1 MLTPRKMLTFSKV
14 SKVEEPTLVCWPF
27 SYSPFRARL
36 SQLRSATGIVTRF
49 DLQTHPLIKIQSTI
63 DLYRP
68 DKYAEVIKAT
78 IQIQE
83 AMEKDPKIGLFTNF
97 QKDFIAVGTIYAEE
111 AEQQPAVFEPFKE
124 LDSLMMNVA
133 PTSNGTLSSLAK
145 AMAHRVEDS
154 KK

>member
-1 MLTPRKMLTFSKV
+1 M
-14 SKVEEPTLVCWPF
+14 VCQL
-27 SYSPFRARL
+27 L
-36 SQLRSATGIVTRF
+36 SRSNHHSRPAKLIAGTGIVTRF

-63 DLYRP
+63 DLHRP

-111 AEQQPAVFEPFKE
+111 AEQQPAVFDPFKE
-124 LDSLMMNVA
+124 SDSLMMNVA
-133 PTSNGTLSSLAK
+133 PTSNGTLASLAK
-145 AMAHRVEDS
+145 AMAHKVDDL